1 MRRIL
6 LAGILLLAGCQS
18 IRGPFALRSPE
29 RVDDPYLSIDEQQ
42 RNGRERLALPDE
54 TQFAG
59 PKSQGNRFGLPTQR

>member
-6 LAGILLLAGCQS
+6 LLGILLLAGCQGV
-18 IRGPFALRSPE
+18 RGPLWPRSPE
-29 RVDDPYLSIDEQQ
+29 RVDDPYLSIDEQE

-59 PKSQGNRFGLPTQR
+59 PKNQGNRFGIPTQR